1 MLWIAGLLGVLGLL
15 LTWVVMLGHAMSA
28 APKRPGWM
36 TLLGL
41 SLFPAVS
48 LLIGVPVWLHSWS
61 AQLPMGLLVLQGL
74 ALIPGA
80 LTLLLLLPHCWWL
93 VRRPSKPVEEK
104 RVFRAGRS
112 APRLSLALHRCAGE
126 SAAAKHEATP
136 VLTNA
141 DLVESWARGPG
152 GGDCYAVGLRW
163 NAAARRRLAELDWGG
178 RCAIYLQD
186 QLLVEPVIYGPIGE
200 ELEFTGLF
208 TRERAIEIARGVVAS
223 G

>member
-41 SLFPAVS
+41 GLLPAVS
-48 LLIGVPVWLHSWS
+48 LLLGVPVWLHSWS

-74 ALIPGA
+74 ALVPGV
-80 LTLLLLLPHCWWL
+80 LTLLVLLPHCWWL
-93 VRRPSKPVEEK
+93 MRRPSKPTEEK
-104 RVFRAGRS
+104 RVFRIGRG
-112 APRLSLALHRCAGE
+112 APRLSLTLHRC
-126 SAAAKHEATP
+126 SAAGDAEHDP
-136 VLTNA
+136 VLSNA

-178 RCAIYLQD
+178 RCAIYLQG
-186 QLLVEPVIYGPIGE
+186 QLLVEPVIHGAIGE

-208 TRERAIEIARGVVAS
+208 TRERAMEIAKGVV